1 MSSDEYE
8 DTIEPREQK
17 VQVQKA
23 PGAGQADAMA
33 KILGCVRTVLSTGVY
48 HLGVTLPPSFL
59 LLLFLVKRL
68 STLLFIADVNVNW
81 LPT

>member
-1 MSSDEYE
+1 MSSDKYE

-33 KILGCVRTVLSTGVY
+33 KILGYVRTVLSTGVY
-48 HLGVTLPPSFL
+48 HLGVTLPHPPSFL
-59 LLLFLVKRL
+59 LLLLFL
-68 STLLFIADVNVNW
+68 S
-81 LPT
+81 

>member
-33 KILGCVRTVLSTGVY
+33 KIL
-48 HLGVTLPPSFL
+48 
-59 LLLFLVKRL
+59 
-68 STLLFIADVNVNW
+68 
-81 LPT
+81 